1 VAKHRGRPVENR
13 NIGMAISD
21 PQVDL
26 CALARSYGLKAFGP
40 IVNIAELPGALEA
53 AFVAAEAGA
62 TVLVDVVI
70 PRG

>member
-1 VAKHRGRPVENR
+1 MENR

-21 PQVDL
+21 PEVDL

-40 IVNIAELPGALEA
+40 VADVVELPRILEA
-53 AFVAAEAGA
+53 CFSAAESGA
-62 TVLVDVVI
+62 TVLVDIVV

>member
-1 VAKHRGRPVENR
+1 VANR

-21 PQVDL
+21 PEIDL

-40 IVNIAELPGALEA
+40 IADPAELPGALEA
-53 AFVAAEAGA
+53 AFAAAEAGA
-62 TVLVDVVI
+62 TVLMDVVV